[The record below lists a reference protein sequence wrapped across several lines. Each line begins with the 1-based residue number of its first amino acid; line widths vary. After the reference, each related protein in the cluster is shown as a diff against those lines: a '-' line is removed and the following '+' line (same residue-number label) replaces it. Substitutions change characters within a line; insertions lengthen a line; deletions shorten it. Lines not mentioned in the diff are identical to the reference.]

1 MLLGT
6 RGFGKDQLAN
16 GRVDGSCLYGF
27 SSFMRLLAIDTA
39 LDACSVAVLD
49 GDQETARLTQATE
62 ILQRGH
68 AERLMGMIGEV
79 TAEASIAFSELDRVV
94 VTIGPGSFTGLR
106 VGLSAAR
113 GIALVVHVPAVG
125 VSTLAALAAQARRES
140 AAEQAGSAIWAT
152 IAGRGADVYIQG
164 FSADGTPLDT
174 ARAVAAA
181 ALGDELPQGAC
192 LAGSGAER
200 IAAATGRTDFQ
211 IAHTH
216 GWPDIGDVARLG
228 RDAEPSSAP
237 PEPLYLR
244 PPDAAPARRDAR
256 LLA

>member
-1 MLLGT
+1 
-6 RGFGKDQLAN
+6 
-16 GRVDGSCLYGF
+16 
-27 SSFMRLLAIDTA
+27 MRLLAIDTA

-49 GDQETARLTQATE
+49 GEGASARLTEASE
-62 ILQRGH
+62 VLRRGH

-94 VTIGPGSFTGLR
+94 VTVGPGSFTGLR

-125 VSTLAALAAQARRES
+125 VSTLAALAARARRES
-140 AAEQAGSAIWAT
+140 APERSGAAIWAT

-164 FSADGTPLDT
+164 FSADGTPCDA

-181 ALGDELPQGAC
+181 ALGDELPEGAC
-192 LAGSGAER
+192 LAGSGAEK
-200 IAAATGRTDFQ
+200 IAAATQRGDL
-211 IAHTH
+211 AVLHAH
-216 GWPDIGDVARLG
+216 GWPAIADVARLG
-228 RDAEPSSAP
+228 ALADPGTSR

-244 PPDAAPARRDAR
+244 APDAAPARRDAR

>member
-1 MLLGT
+1 
-6 RGFGKDQLAN
+6 
-16 GRVDGSCLYGF
+16 
-27 SSFMRLLAIDTA
+27 MRLLAIDTA

-49 GDQETARLTQATE
+49 GDRETARLTRATE

-79 TAEASIAFSELDRVV
+79 TAEASIAFSELERVV
-94 VTIGPGSFTGLR
+94 VTVGPGSFTGLR

-125 VSTLAALAAQARRES
+125 VSTLAALAAQARRE
-140 AAEQAGSAIWAT
+140 AGAEQAGSAIWAT

-164 FSADGTPLDT
+164 FSADGTPCEA

-181 ALGDELPQGAC
+181 APGDELPQGAC
-192 LAGSGAER
+192 LAGSGAEK
-200 IAAATGRTDFQ
+200 IVAATGRTDFE

-228 RDAEPSSAP
+228 RDAVPSSAP